1 MAERVNT
8 ESFRE
13 KVLEADIPVIVDFYS
28 DSCVPCK
35 KLSPVLSKIES
46 EYEGKLT
53 VVKINVLYDGELA
66 ESYGL
71 ESTPSLLFFS
81 NGEVKGK
88 LVGAV
93 SQEEIETV
101 IGKIL

>member
-8 ESFRE
+8 ECFRE
-13 KVLEADIPVIVDFYS
+13 KVLEADIPVIADFYS

-35 KLSPVLSKIES
+35 KLSPVLSKIER
-46 EYEGKLT
+46 EYEGKLS

-101 IGKIL
+101 IGEIL